1 MLKKLLG
8 KVLRPKNRPLGVP
21 VLDGSD
27 EGFEKQVM
35 KSYNRLNDTLN
46 KYWGTLLAK
55 AYDVLGPVVLK
66 EKYDLELNEYFI
78 EENTKE
84 VISNREI
91 IIISENINDTIV
103 NIDQV
108 MPYMLTSKNM
118 KFSDVYN
125 KYQKLQT
132 LQNINYD
139 MIVTINARNKQ
150 GR

>member
-1 MLKKLLG
+1 MLKKLLN
-8 KVLRPKNRPLGVP
+8 KVLKPKNRPLGVP

-35 KSYNRLNDTLN
+35 KSYNRLNDTLD
-46 KYWGTLLAK
+46 KHWSTILAK

-78 EENTKE
+78 EENTKD

>member
-1 MLKKLLG
+1 MLKKLLN
-8 KVLRPKNRPLGVP
+8 KVLKPKNRPLGVP
-21 VLDGSD
+21 VLEGTD

-46 KYWGTLLAK
+46 KYWGILLAK

-78 EENTKE
+78 EENTKD

>member
-35 KSYNRLNDTLN
+35 KSYNRLNDTLD
-46 KYWGTLLAK
+46 KHWGTILAK

-78 EENTKE
+78 EDNTKE

-91 IIISENINDTIV
+91 LIISENINDTIV

-150 GR
+150 RG

>member
-1 MLKKLLG
+1 MLKKLLN
-8 KVLRPKNRPLGVP
+8 KVLKPKNRPLGVP

-35 KSYNRLNDTLN
+35 KSYNRLNDTLD
-46 KYWGTLLAK
+46 KHWGTILAK
-55 AYDVLGPVVLK
+55 AYDVLGPVALK

-78 EENTKE
+78 EENTKD

>member
-27 EGFEKQVM
+27 KGFEKQVM
-35 KSYNRLNDTLN
+35 KSYNRLNDTLD
-46 KYWGTLLAK
+46 KHWGTILAK

>member
-1 MLKKLLG
+1 MLKKLLN
-8 KVLRPKNRPLGVP
+8 KVLKPKNRPLGVP

-35 KSYNRLNDTLN
+35 KSYNRLNDTLD
-46 KYWGTLLAK
+46 KHWGTILAK

-78 EENTKE
+78 EENTKD
-84 VISNREI
+84 VISNRKI

-132 LQNINYD
+132 LQSINYD

>member
-35 KSYNRLNDTLN
+35 KSYNRLNDTLD
-46 KYWGTLLAK
+46 KHWGTILAK

-91 IIISENINDTIV
+91 ILISENINDTIV

-108 MPYMLTSKNM
+108 MPYILTSKNM

>member
-1 MLKKLLG
+1 MLKKLLN
-8 KVLRPKNRPLGVP
+8 KVLKPKNRPLGVP

-35 KSYNRLNDTLN
+35 KSYNRLNDTLD
-46 KYWGTLLAK
+46 KHWGTLLAK

-66 EKYDLELNEYFI
+66 EKYDLELNEFFI
-78 EENTKE
+78 EDNTKE

-91 IIISENINDTIV
+91 ILISENINDTIV

-150 GR
+150 K

>member
-1 MLKKLLG
+1 MLKKILG
-8 KVLRPKNRPLGVP
+8 KVLKPKNRPLGVP

-35 KSYNRLNDTLN
+35 KSYNRLNDTLD
-46 KYWGTLLAK
+46 KYWGTILAK

-66 EKYDLELNEYFI
+66 EKFDLELNEYFI
-78 EENTKE
+78 EDNTKE

-91 IIISENINDTIV
+91 ILISENINDTIV

-132 LQNINYD
+132 LQDIIYN
-139 MIVTINARNKQ
+139 MIVTINGRNK
-150 GR
+150 

>member
-1 MLKKLLG
+1 MLKKLLN
-8 KVLRPKNRPLGVP
+8 KVLKPKNRPLGVP

-35 KSYNRLNDTLN
+35 KSYNRLNDTLD
-46 KYWGTLLAK
+46 KHWGTILAK
-55 AYDVLGPVVLK
+55 AYDILGPVVLK

-78 EENTKE
+78 EENTKD

-132 LQNINYD
+132 LQSINYD

>member
-1 MLKKLLG
+1 MLKKLLN
-8 KVLRPKNRPLGVP
+8 KVLKPKRPLGVP

-35 KSYNRLNDTLN
+35 KSYNRLNDTLD
-46 KYWGTLLAK
+46 KHWGTILAK

>member
-1 MLKKLLG
+1 MLKKLLN
-8 KVLRPKNRPLGVP
+8 KVLKPKNRPLGVP

-35 KSYNRLNDTLN
+35 KSYNRLNDTLD
-46 KYWGTLLAK
+46 KHWGTLLAK

-66 EKYDLELNEYFI
+66 EKYDLELNEFFI
-78 EENTKE
+78 EDNTKE

-91 IIISENINDTIV
+91 ILISENINDTIV

-139 MIVTINARNKQ
+139 MIVAINARNKQ

>member
-27 EGFEKQVM
+27 DGFEKQVM
-35 KSYNRLNDTLN
+35 KSYNRLNDTLD
-46 KYWGTLLAK
+46 KHWGTILAK

-78 EENTKE
+78 EENTKD

>member
-1 MLKKLLG
+1 MLKKLLN
-8 KVLRPKNRPLGVP
+8 KVLKPKNRPLGVP

-35 KSYNRLNDTLN
+35 KSYNRLNDTLD
-46 KYWGTLLAK
+46 KHWGTILAK

-66 EKYDLELNEYFI
+66 EKYNLELNEYFI